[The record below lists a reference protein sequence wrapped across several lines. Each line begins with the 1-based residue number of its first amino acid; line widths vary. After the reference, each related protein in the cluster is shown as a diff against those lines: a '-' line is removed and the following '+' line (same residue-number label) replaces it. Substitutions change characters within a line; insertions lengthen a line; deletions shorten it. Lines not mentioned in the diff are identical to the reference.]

1 MVILYTSDKGNFIS
15 LKNITIDEMES
26 RGIKKNIY
34 VNLTNRCPCACTFCL
49 RTTKKWL
56 KLIAYGF
63 KRNQQLKK

>member
-15 LKNITIDEMES
+15 LKNITIDEMEA

-49 RTTKKWL
+49 RTTKKN
-56 KLIAYGF
+56 G
-63 KRNQQLKK
+63 